1 MKESACS
8 RNSIN
13 LPRRQRAL
21 FFIAFCALTACS
33 RSPAPPPAKSEAP
46 TSAATSRPAAAAES
60 TRFEDEIVRF
70 ETADRA
76 SHPAPGGIV
85 FTGSSSFRM
94 WPDLAADFPGLPV
107 LNRAFGGSTLP
118 EVIHYAPRIVL
129 PYRPRL
135 VVLYAG
141 DNDMNDGRT
150 PGQLLADYRTFV
162 ALVRQELPT
171 TRVVFVSIKPSPSR
185 WAVVDAMREAN
196 RLVREEVGRDSLQ
209 AYVDVFTPMI
219 GKDGRPRPEFFLAD
233 SLHMTAAG
241 YALWRELLEPVV
253 R

>member
-1 MKESACS
+1 
-8 RNSIN
+8 
-13 LPRRQRAL
+13 
-21 FFIAFCALTACS
+21 
-33 RSPAPPPAKSEAP
+33 
-46 TSAATSRPAAAAES
+46 
-60 TRFEDEIVRF
+60 
-70 ETADRA
+70 
-76 SHPAPGGIV
+76 
-85 FTGSSSFRM
+85 M